1 MAESLTLRPPQF
13 LFTGLE
19 VLDGRGV
26 LDSAPSAVSQYAV
39 SQYFSRANGWQG
51 IPSLCALRSF
61 FSLIWISL
69 ELLDGRGV
77 PDSASSAVLELL
89 NGRVPMSLRPPQFL
103 FTSLELLDGRVP
115 DSATHWALN
124 W

>member
-13 LFTGLE
+13 LFTSLE
-19 VLDGRGV
+19 LLDGRGV
-26 LDSAPSAVSQYAV
+26 LESAPSAV
-39 SQYFSRANGWQG
+39 SQYFSRANGWLG

-89 NGRVPMSLRPPQFL
+89 NGRVPMSLRPPQFRN
-103 FTSLELLDGRVP
+103 TPLELMYGKGVVETKQTNNTNKTL
-115 DSATHWALN
+115 L
-124 W
+124 